1 MYMYHNILYSK
12 SFLHAQEYDFN
23 KSINTLEE
31 TELREHNVSSSWA
44 LLSAALHTN
53 NRERI

>member
-1 MYMYHNILYSK
+1 MYHSILYSK
-12 SFLHAQEYDFN
+12 SFLHAQEYDFSN
-23 KSINTLEE
+23 SINTLEE
-31 TELREHNVSSSWA
+31 TELREHNVSSSCA